1 MNRIM
6 NDHEQKSKA
15 IQYPFPHQWKLTS
28 PKVFVH
34 SVFRPQISVASW
46 EIRHINFLP
55 RVHLKCS
62 PIAILKN
69 MLFRIV
75 SNYRFNSCIPTFSHE
90 LIEQTLTYYL
100 EHCKSFSSGR
110 SFQFVRVQSI
120 HYYHSHKKIIQPLQ
134 KPTSSSP
141 ALNPPCTSSL
151 LVDSVLNCFLPTHT
165 CTPGC
170 IMETSTN
177 SWL

>member
-1 MNRIM
+1 M
-6 NDHEQKSKA
+6 SKNPK
-15 IQYPFPHQWKLTS
+15 QFGTPFPTNGNLPAPRFLFIQFLGLR
-28 PKVFVH
+28 FL
-34 SVFRPQISVASW
+34 FSW

-62 PIAILKN
+62 PIAFLKN

-120 HYYHSHKKIIQPLQ
+120 HYYRSHKKIIQPLQ